1 MYRADDIMTG
11 IPLLI
16 IVGAIL
22 VIVGAIL
29 YVVGFNASIPTLV
42 GNLSC
47 GSSLVQNAL
56 HNSSVISNATNA
68 ALLSTCTNASIMQG
82 VGIVLVVI
90 GVILLGIQYY
100 MDRSSKKER
109 R

>member
-1 MYRADDIMTG
+1 MTR
-11 IPLLI
+11 IPL
-16 IVGAIL
+16 L

-29 YVVGFNASIPTLV
+29 VVIGAVLYAAELNASISTFV
-42 GNLSC
+42 GNISC
-47 GSSLVQNAL
+47 SNSIVQNAI
-56 HNSSVISNATNA
+56 HNSSIISNATNA
-68 ALLSTCTNASIMQG
+68 ALLSTCINASITQD

-100 MDRSSKKER
+100 MGRSRKKER